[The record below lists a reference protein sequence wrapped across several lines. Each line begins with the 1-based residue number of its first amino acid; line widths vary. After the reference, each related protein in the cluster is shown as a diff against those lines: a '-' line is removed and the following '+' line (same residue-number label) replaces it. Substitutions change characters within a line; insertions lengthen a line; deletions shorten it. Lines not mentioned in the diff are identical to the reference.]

1 MPERPL
7 ASWIA
12 RHDNG
17 WITLVEDRGD
27 GTWAA
32 WALPEGTPVS
42 GPDYIEMDDVSA
54 KAAAEFALRQ
64 KSGHTDCSANCS
76 FWAPHSHSTNA

>member
-1 MPERPL
+1 MTERHL
-7 ASWIA
+7 TSWIA

-17 WITLVEDRGD
+17 WITLIEDRGD

-32 WALPEGTPVS
+32 WALREGTPLAS
-42 GPDYIEMDDVSA
+42 PDYIEMDDVSA

-64 KSGHTDCSANCS
+64 KSRHNECSDDCSS
-76 FWAPHSHSTNA
+76 WEPHSHSA

>member
-1 MPERPL
+1 MH
-7 ASWIA
+7 SWIA

-32 WALPEGTPVS
+32 WALPEGAPTAS
-42 GPDYIEMDDVSA
+42 PDYIEMDDVTA

-64 KSGHTDCSANCS
+64 RSAHKACSDNCS
-76 FWAPHSHSTNA
+76 GWEPHIHRGHA

>member
-1 MPERPL
+1 MAERYL

-17 WITLVEDRGD
+17 WITLIEDRGD

-32 WALPEGTPVS
+32 WALPGGTPLT

-54 KAAAEFALRQ
+54 KAAAEFALRH
-64 KSGHTDCSANCS
+64 KSGHRECSDDCSS
-76 FWAPHSHSTNA
+76 WEPHSHSPP